1 MRVVIPVELRN
12 KTEAAKTVSRYQWE
26 FPSATVTAAD
36 EYVRQTFG
44 GTLEAIR
51 KASYASA
58 AAAILLTILVTLL
71 FMKMLVAK
79 DRYPIAVLKSI
90 GFTSADIRR
99 QYMTRSI
106 TVALSG
112 IICGVI
118 LADTLGEAAG
128 GVLISSLGGT
138 AFKFAVN
145 PWFAYLLSPLL
156 LGACVMVA
164 TVSGVSDIRRLKIP
178 EHIKE
183 AY

>member
-1 MRVVIPVELRN
+1 MKSKKLELKKEVI
-12 KTEAAKTVSRYQWE
+12 
-26 FPSATVTAAD
+26 
-36 EYVRQTFG
+36 
-44 GTLEAIR
+44 
-51 KASYASA
+51 AS
-58 AAAILLTILVTLL
+58 LTNDAMANVWG
-71 FMKMLVAK
+71 A
-79 DRYPIAVLKSI
+79 
-90 GFTSADIRR
+90 SADIRR

-178 EHIKE
+178 GHIKE